1 MFLLIKLH
9 KIAGNIMGYLEA
21 FDGSK
26 AALDSDK
33 ILIVRGRSRKRINAE
48 NMAEELN
55 GVMETLNAREI
66 EMYSDES
73 TALIGLMDEQIR
85 STVDINVETDAG
97 GIEHLKESLESMN
110 FFVDYKLGST
120 GKAGFFVVIW
130 KDKSDVGPCFVEIVI
145 SDTGE

>member
-1 MFLLIKLH
+1 VFLLVKLH

-21 FDGSK
+21 FDGSR

-33 ILIVRGRSRKRINAE
+33 ILIVRGRSRKRINPE
-48 NMAEELN
+48 NMATELN
-55 GVMETLNAREI
+55 GVVETLQAREI
-66 EMYSDES
+66 EMFSEES

-97 GIEHLKESLESMN
+97 GIERLKESLESMN
-110 FFVDYKLGST
+110 CFVEYKLGYT
-120 GKAGFFVVIW
+120 GKAGFFVVMW
-130 KDKSDVGPCFVEIVI
+130 KDKSNVGPCFVEIVI

>member
-1 MFLLIKLH
+1 VFLLIKLH

-66 EMYSDES
+66 DMYSDES
-73 TALIGLMDEQIR
+73 I
-85 STVDINVETDAG
+85 
-97 GIEHLKESLESMN
+97 
-110 FFVDYKLGST
+110 VDYKLGST
-120 GKAGFFVVIW
+120 GKAGFFVVMW
-130 KDKSDVGPCFVEIVI
+130 KDKSNVGPCFVEIVI